1 MDHQPN
7 DVSAEELE
15 YVYGHDTEF
24 CVIFSGG
31 NRPARLAAYDHSY
44 TEK

>member
-24 CVIFSGG
+24 CVICSGG

-44 TEK
+44 SEK